1 MLLRRITKHVKDQNW
16 FAVGIDFVIVVI
28 GVFVGIQ
35 LGNWNEARHQQQ
47 SASAYIERLRDDLTA
62 NQDDFGQ
69 RLVYFTQ
76 VRDAGR
82 DALRALDQPP
92 ETLGERFLTDV
103 FNASQKLP
111 REFGRD
117 TYDEI
122 LSVGA
127 NNAISDVAVRKRLAN
142 HYRSIA
148 AQLSNLKFEPPYREV
163 IRRKLPYEVHKV
175 LNRACGDMISTG
187 PMGEPTIVL
196 QSDCN
201 PNLNPTLVSETVEKI
216 LNADIRDDLTRRVVD
231 LDSKLQSIEL
241 VIERTVLLDE
251 YLEQVE

>member
-35 LGNWNEARHQQQ
+35 LGNWNEARYQQQ
-47 SASAYIERLRDDLTA
+47 SASAYIERLRGDLTA
-62 NQDDFGQ
+62 NQDDFEQ

-76 VRDAGR
+76 VRNAGR
-82 DALRALDQPP
+82 DALKALDQPA
-92 ETLGERFLTDV
+92 ETLGERFLIDV

-127 NNAISDVAVRKRLAN
+127 NSAISDVTVRKRLAN

-148 AQLSNLKFEPPYREV
+148 AQLTNLRFEPPYRELV
-163 IRRKLPYEVHKV
+163 RRELPYEVHTV
-175 LNRACGDMISTG
+175 LNRACGDVITTG
-187 PMGEPTIVL
+187 PMGEPAITL
-196 QSDCN
+196 QPDCE
-201 PNLNPTLVSETVEKI
+201 PNLNPTVVSETVNKI

-241 VIERTVLLDE
+241 VIERSVLLDE
-251 YLEQVE
+251 YFRQVE